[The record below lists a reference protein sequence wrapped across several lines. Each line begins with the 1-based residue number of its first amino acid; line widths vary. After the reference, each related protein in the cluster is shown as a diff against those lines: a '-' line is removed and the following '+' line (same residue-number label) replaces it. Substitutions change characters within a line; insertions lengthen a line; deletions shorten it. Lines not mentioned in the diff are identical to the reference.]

1 MVRHAPHPVFPYV
14 CLSTLAL
21 DVNGVVSVCFV
32 RKQATADERA
42 RARRGSIAPGDSS
55 ERSRTFPP
63 EPPHPSSGRRLYF
76 FFVCE
81 VPKPFSSPRCLRS
94 ATNNNPQLSEMNGRP
109 LHVRQQQFQKESQY
123 RNMLKDQIEENRRR
137 KVKAFLKVF
146 LAAFKLED
154 GTGGGE

>member
-1 MVRHAPHPVFPYV
+1 
-14 CLSTLAL
+14 
-21 DVNGVVSVCFV
+21 
-32 RKQATADERA
+32 
-42 RARRGSIAPGDSS
+42 
-55 ERSRTFPP
+55 
-63 EPPHPSSGRRLYF
+63 
-76 FFVCE
+76 
-81 VPKPFSSPRCLRS
+81 
-94 ATNNNPQLSEMNGRP
+94 MNGRP